1 MKNWISGTIIIAL
14 IAIVV
19 VNLIGNDKKATSNKE
34 TVEKAEAA
42 QKKEASQATKEE
54 DTTSSVEYVAPDF
67 ELKTLEGQTVRL
79 SDYIGKKVILNFWA
93 TWCPPCKEEVPHM
106 QKVYEKYKDQ
116 GFEIL
121 AVNVTT
127 QDKGQQAIAHFVEDY
142 GMTFDVLLD
151 EEGIVGETYQVI
163 TLPTSYMIDEKGN
176 MVNVI
181 EGPMTE
187 AMMEEFVQHTGN

>member
-79 SDYIGKKVILNFWA
+79 SDYIGKKVILNFFVIFCIFFQKCIA
-93 TWCPPCKEEVPHM
+93 KKCK
-106 QKVYEKYKDQ
+106 KLYNRYISNK
-116 GFEIL
+116 
-121 AVNVTT
+121 
-127 QDKGQQAIAHFVEDY
+127 ED
-142 GMTFDVLLD
+142 
-151 EEGIVGETYQVI
+151 I
-163 TLPTSYMIDEKGN
+163 S
-176 MVNVI
+176 
-181 EGPMTE
+181 
-187 AMMEEFVQHTGN
+187 